1 MQYNQKKR
9 ICCGGGKNNRNVA
22 LVKMNEYSRDSR
34 DMMVVEVKEY
44 DRNVVELEV
53 NDCNRNVIVEVVER
67 QEVDE
72 NEEKGSNLIVG

>member
-1 MQYNQKKR
+1 M
-9 ICCGGGKNNRNVA
+9 A

-53 NDCNRNVIVEVVER
+53 NECNRNVIVEVVER

>member
-1 MQYNQKKR
+1 MQCN
-9 ICCGGGKNNRNVA
+9 ITEKNLFVVEEEKTTEMWHWWKWTNT
-22 LVKMNEYSRDSR
+22 
-34 DMMVVEVKEY
+34 VVEVKEY

-53 NDCNRNVIVEVVER
+53 NECNRNVIVEVVER

>member
-1 MQYNQKKR
+1 M
-9 ICCGGGKNNRNVA
+9 
-22 LVKMNEYSRDSR
+22 
-34 DMMVVEVKEY
+34 VEVKEY

-53 NDCNRNVIVEVVER
+53 NECNRNVIVEVVER

>member
-1 MQYNQKKR
+1 MQYNQKKP
-9 ICCGGGKNNRNVA
+9 IWCGGGKNNRNVA
-22 LVKMNEYSRDSR
+22 LVKINEYSR

-53 NDCNRNVIVEVVER
+53 NECNRNVIVEVVER

-72 NEEKGSNLIVG
+72 NEEKRSNLIVG